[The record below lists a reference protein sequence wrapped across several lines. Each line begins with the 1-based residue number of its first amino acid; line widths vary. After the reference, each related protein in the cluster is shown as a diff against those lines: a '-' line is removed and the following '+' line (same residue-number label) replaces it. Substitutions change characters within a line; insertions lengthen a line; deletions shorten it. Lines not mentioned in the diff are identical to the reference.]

1 MTLHVY
7 ACTKY
12 SIRRAR
18 LFLNLPLCRPLSS
31 LRSASRSSISL
42 NLTRTCWQQLPR
54 RGFSSMSDTSNDLFN
69 YSSGRWL
76 QVLYML
82 FSGIYV

>member
-1 MTLHVY
+1 MTLHIY
-7 ACTKY
+7 ACTKF
-12 SIRRAR
+12 SIGRAR
-18 LFLNLPLCRPLSS
+18 LFSNLPLCRPLSS
-31 LRSASRSSISL
+31 LRLASRSSISL
-42 NLTRTCWQQLPR
+42 NLTRTCWQQLPH
-54 RGFSSMSDTSNDLFN
+54 RGFSSMSDTPNDLFN